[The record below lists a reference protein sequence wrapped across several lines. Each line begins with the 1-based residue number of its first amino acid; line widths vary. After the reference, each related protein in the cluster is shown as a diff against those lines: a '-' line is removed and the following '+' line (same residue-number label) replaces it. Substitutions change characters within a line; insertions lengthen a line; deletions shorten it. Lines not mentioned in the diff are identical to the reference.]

1 MSVGS
6 WVRSPVTSKDPLV
19 PWMSALMPPLA
30 ARAKARLLETTA
42 EAMRHSQPD
51 LPDEADWQPDHR
63 DVLWLLEVLA
73 NTAAEQRR
81 QATEADRQFRE
92 FTSHYYRV
100 EGVEARLRVA
110 EDFLRTTVEDPR
122 RLRGDLRAL
131 RRYLDHEA
139 LQERHHR
146 RVNDLGQQV
155 ELCLQLIERAV
166 ERLEAEG
173 FEPEGGDD
181 ALNRYV
187 VDFLGLIPFLLE
199 LANESTR
206 WTTRVA
212 AFKTLCFIVERAL
225 GSERQVQIDPR
236 TLREIV
242 VAGQS
247 QGENLHIQRDA
258 TRLMLLVDPEAG
270 TEIVERRLLRNELPG
285 PKDDFLYRASALR
298 LVTELFPEERAIAT
312 LRGVVE
318 REDPSEHVR
327 MTLARTLGNHDH
339 PETDELLL
347 EMGPGGQAQD
357 PSPRVRA
364 AASEAWS
371 QVFRRALDTLTS
383 DPMDS
388 FAAERADRALDALE
402 GALRAEQ
409 DSLAKR
415 VAVDEA
421 VDGVRLLLTVDPS
434 GLVQELLQWRITQLL
449 DALAATARGD
459 LATPAVAFVAAAA
472 LAELRPLLDPLQ
484 GERLADLRQ
493 RLRALEPGQRLSI
506 PLAGSPQDAT
516 EQQWGE
522 LLLAAGQREF
532 GLSAKVES
540 GRLVVQRGD
549 RRRRSLW
556 RILHELRRL
565 APDKRKAYS
574 HTIGLQRLDS
584 LRAPPLGMAAITPTV
599 VPGEPVISS
608 TLGSWGPHL
617 PTVEDFLDA
626 ARSGRPLSVFHPHGT
641 TTIQPPTGSRRTWA
655 IWKLRWRF
663 GDYDLLRQRS
673 ITAADPA
680 DRTLLLDAMAKL
692 GFGTE
697 LQPAAVAYEG
707 MAFDLRSDMLD
718 PFFPARP
725 QALSEGVLRSGLAG
739 LPTLT
744 ALADQAWNY
753 AVSAGGNSQAHLG
766 AFLGALGAVL
776 LGDAVVQ
783 AARIRRWRNTIPL
796 VIGGWGTRGK
806 SGTERLK
813 AALFHGLGY
822 EVMSKTTGCE
832 AMVIHSAP
840 GIEPREIFLYR
851 PYDKASIWEQ
861 RDVLQL
867 ASRMGAQVMLW
878 ECMALQ
884 PRYVEILSLEWMKDD
899 IATLTNCYPDHEDVQ
914 GPAGRDV
921 AETISRFIP
930 QDSKVLTSEQEMAPV
945 LRAQATRRR
954 TRCLPIA
961 DRDAE
966 MIPQDLLDRFPYRE
980 HPRNIALVAALAE
993 ELGIGS
999 EFAIVAMADHV
1010 VPDVGSLKVFPVAEH
1025 RGRRITYINGH
1036 SANERTG
1043 FLNNWRRTDMADFSP
1058 LDNPGIWTGGVV
1070 NNRDDR
1076 VPRSRVFAAILA
1088 GDVSAHMLCLIGT
1101 NLGGFTG
1108 YMRQSLGE
1116 VLEAFRL
1123 GNDQERAR
1131 ERYTRL
1137 MSRLHMPRWDS
1148 HQFDVEISSWLHGCG
1163 LSSAQ
1168 VEQRLNATGF
1178 SEAAGG
1184 FLTGLSF
1191 DAGAENLKYAL
1202 SRIDGDGA
1210 LGGALDRLC
1219 DGVTGDERD
1228 AELRV
1233 FVRRQLAITG
1243 AVAAAARAVE
1253 QTDAREVLTPR
1264 VRKLFTHLMLE
1275 RVRPL
1280 ADPSSKG
1287 DQVLDFVITQFPPGV
1302 HARVMG
1308 MQNIKGTGLDF
1319 VYRWVFY
1326 EQVTEVLTQLGQAG
1340 QRQTL
1345 DLLRWLRGHPD
1356 YGLLD
1361 AREAHRVV
1369 SRLRT
1374 TRFQEWA
1381 DVSREAE
1388 LLEYFLKDLTVAK
1401 IRGLGSGRKKRT
1413 AVAALLGVLERGLD
1427 YLHSVHRRRRAWKIL
1442 DDLVEQRVSHARAAA
1457 LMRELTVSQKGGWL
1471 TGSGKH

>member
-6 WVRSPVTSKDPLV
+6 WVRKPVTSTEPLV
-19 PWMSALMPPLA
+19 PWMAGLMPPLA
-30 ARAKARLLETTA
+30 ARAKHRMLENTA
-42 EAMRHSQPD
+42 EAMRLSQPD
-51 LPDEADWQPDHR
+51 LPDEPDWQPDHR
-63 DVLWLLEVLA
+63 DVLWLLEILA
-73 NTAAEQRR
+73 NTAAELRR
-81 QATEADRQFRE
+81 QATEGDRQFRE

-100 EGVEARLRVA
+100 EGIEARVRVA
-110 EDFLRTTVEDPR
+110 EDFLRSTVEEGR

-131 RRYLDHEA
+131 HRYLDHEA
-139 LQERHHR
+139 LQERHQR
-146 RVNDLGQQV
+146 RMNDLGQQV

-166 ERLEAEG
+166 ERLESEG
-173 FEPEGGDD
+173 FEPDGGDD

-199 LANESTR
+199 LAGESTR

-212 AFKTLCFIVERAL
+212 AFKTLCFIVQRAL

-236 TLREIV
+236 TLRQIV

-258 TRLMLLVDPEAG
+258 TRLMLLVDLDAG
-270 TEIVERRLLRNELPG
+270 MEIVERRLLRNELPG

-298 LVTELFPEERAIAT
+298 LVTELFPQDRAIAT
-312 LRGVVE
+312 LRGVVG
-318 REDPSEHVR
+318 RQDPSEHVR

-347 EMGPGGQAQD
+347 ALGPGGEAED

-371 QVFRRALDTLTS
+371 QVFHRALETLTR
-383 DPMDS
+383 DPQEAN
-388 FAAERADRALDALE
+388 AAERADRALDALE
-402 GALRAEQ
+402 DALRSER
-409 DSLAKR
+409 DPLAKR

-421 VDGVRLLLTVDPS
+421 IDGVRLLLTVDRA

-449 DALAATARGD
+449 DALAATARGEG
-459 LATPAVAFVAAAA
+459 ATPAVAFVAAAA

-484 GERLADLRQ
+484 GARLADLQQ
-493 RLRALEPGQRLSI
+493 RLRSLRPGQRI
-506 PLAGSPQDAT
+506 TVPLAANQRDTT

-532 GLSAKVES
+532 GLSARLES
-540 GRLVVQRGD
+540 GRLIVQRGD

-556 RILHELRRL
+556 RFLHELRRL
-565 APDKRKAYS
+565 APDKRKAHE
-574 HTIGLQRLDS
+574 HTVGIQRMDS
-584 LRAPPLGMAAITPTV
+584 LRAPPIGMAAITPTV
-599 VPGEPVISS
+599 VPGEPVVSS
-608 TLGSWGPHL
+608 ALGSWGPHL
-617 PTVEDFLDA
+617 PTVQDFLDA
-626 ARSGRPLSVFHPHGT
+626 ARSGRALSIFHPHGS
-641 TTIQPPTGSRRTWA
+641 TTIHPPAGSRRTWA

-673 ITAADPA
+673 IAAADPA
-680 DRTLLLDAMAKL
+680 DRTLLIEAMQGL
-692 GFGTE
+692 GFETE
-697 LQPAAVAYEG
+697 LHPAAVAYEG
-707 MAFDLRSDMLD
+707 MAFDLRSDLLE
-718 PFFPARP
+718 PFFPARKL
-725 QALSEGVLRSGLAG
+725 ALHSGLAG
-739 LPTLT
+739 LPTVT

-753 AVSAGGNSQAHLG
+753 AVSAGGNSQAHLA
-766 AFLGALGAVL
+766 AFLGALSAVL
-776 LGDAVVQ
+776 LGDAMIQ
-783 AARIRRWRNTIPL
+783 AARIRRWRKSIPL

-899 IATLTNCYPDHEDVQ
+899 IATLTNCYPDHEDLQ

-930 QDSKVLTSEQEMAPV
+930 QNSKVLTAEQEMTPV
-945 LRAQATRRR
+945 LQERAADRH
-954 TRCLPIA
+954 TRCLPVG
-961 DRDAE
+961 DREAE

-980 HPRNIALVAALAE
+980 HPRNIALVARLAE

-1043 FLNNWRRTDMADFSP
+1043 FLNNWRRTDMATFSP
-1058 LDNPGIWTGGVV
+1058 LENPGIWTGGVV

-1108 YMRQSLGE
+1108 YMQQSLSE
-1116 VLEAFRL
+1116 VLQAFRL
-1123 GNDQERAR
+1123 GNDSQRAR
-1131 ERYTRL
+1131 QRYTRL
-1137 MSRLHMPRWDS
+1137 MSRLHMPRWD
-1148 HQFDVEISSWLHGCG
+1148 HDQLEVEIGSWLRGCG

-1168 VEQRLNATGF
+1168 VEQRLTTTGF
-1178 SEAAGG
+1178 RDAAGG
-1184 FLTGLSF
+1184 YLSGLSF
-1191 DAGAENLKYAL
+1191 DAGAEHLKHAL
-1202 SRIDGDGA
+1202 SHIDGDVVLA
-1210 LGGALDRLC
+1210 RTMDRLC
-1219 DGVTGDERD
+1219 DGVTGDARD
-1228 AELRV
+1228 GELRM

-1243 AVAAAARAVE
+1243 AIAAAARAVE
-1253 QTDAREVLTPR
+1253 QSGEREDLTPR
-1264 VRKLFTHLMLE
+1264 IRKLFTHLMME
-1275 RVRPL
+1275 RVRSL
-1280 ADPSSKG
+1280 GDPSSKG
-1287 DQVLDFVITQFPPGV
+1287 DQVLDFVASQFPPGV

-1326 EQVTEVLTQLGQAG
+1326 EQVIEVLTQLSHGG
-1340 QRQTL
+1340 QRETL

-1388 LLEYFLKDLTVAK
+1388 LLEYFLKDLTASK
-1401 IRGLGSGRKKRT
+1401 IRALGSGRKKRT
-1413 AVAALLGVLERGLD
+1413 PAAALLGVLERGLD

-1471 TGSGKH
+1471 TQGGKH